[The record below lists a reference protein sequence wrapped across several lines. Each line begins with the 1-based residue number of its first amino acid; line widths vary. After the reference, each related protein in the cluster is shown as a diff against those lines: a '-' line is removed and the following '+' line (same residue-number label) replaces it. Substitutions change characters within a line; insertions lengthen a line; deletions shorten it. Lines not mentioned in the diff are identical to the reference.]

1 MTGRSTVDVVVIG
14 AGIVGLATAR
24 AVQDARPG
32 TRIVVLDKEPVL
44 ARHQTGS
51 NSGVVHSGLYYRPGS
66 LKAALTVAGKV
77 ELERFCTEHGVAWE
91 RCGKVVVATRPDELD
106 ALRTLAARAEAN
118 GVVAERIPLGRLR
131 ELEPYVDGIDAL
143 HVPGTG
149 IVDYP
154 GVCRA
159 LADDLTTG
167 GAELRLATTVTG
179 GEERPGVVVVRTD
192 RDDVEAAVV
201 VNCAGLQ
208 ADRLAAAWPGATTGV
223 RIMPF
228 RGEYHELVPARRDLV
243 RNLIYP
249 VPDPRFPFLGVHFTR
264 RVDGT
269 VEAGPNAV
277 PAFAREGYRWR
288 DVDLRDAAEIV
299 RSRSSHVLAR
309 RYWRTGLGEIHRSA
323 SRRAFVR
330 ALQRLVPD
338 VRPDDLRRAGAGVR
352 AQAIDA
358 AGNLLDDFAFAETPR
373 AVHVVNAPSPAA
385 TASLAIGRSIA
396 ARVVTRLD

>member
-1 MTGRSTVDVVVIG
+1 MTAPVDVVVIG

-24 AVQDARPG
+24 AVHAARPA
-32 TRIVVLDKEPVL
+32 TRIVVVDKEPVL

-51 NSGVVHSGLYYRPGS
+51 NSGVIHSGLYYRPGS

-77 ELERFCTEHGVAWE
+77 ELERFCAEHDVAWE
-91 RCGKVVVATRPDELD
+91 RCGKVVVATRPNELD
-106 ALRTLAARAEAN
+106 ALRTLAERAEAN
-118 GVVAERIPLGRLR
+118 GVAAERIPLGRLR
-131 ELEPYVDGIDAL
+131 ELEPHVDGIDAL

-159 LADDLTTG
+159 LADDLTAV

-179 GEERPGVVVVRTD
+179 GAEQPGGVIVRTD
-192 RDDVEAAVV
+192 RDDIEAAVV
-201 VNCAGLQ
+201 VNCAGLH
-208 ADRLAAAWPGATTGV
+208 ADRIAAAWPGATTGV

-228 RGEYHELVPARRDLV
+228 RGEYHELVAGRRDLV

-277 PAFAREGYRWR
+277 PAFDREGYRWR
-288 DVDLRDAAEIV
+288 DIDPRDAAEIV
-299 RSRSSHVLAR
+299 RARSSRVLAR

-323 SRRAFVR
+323 SRRAFVH

-338 VRPDDLRRAGAGVR
+338 VRTTDLRRAGAGVR

-358 AGNLLDDFAFAETPR
+358 AGNLLDDFAFAETRR

-396 ARVVTRLD
+396 DRVVARLD

>member
-32 TRIVVLDKEPVL
+32 TRIVVVDKEPVL

-77 ELERFCTEHGVAWE
+77 ELERFCTERGVAWE
-91 RCGKVVVATRPDELD
+91 RCGKVVVATRPTELD

-118 GVVAERIPLGRLR
+118 GVAAERIPLGRLR

-159 LADDLTTG
+159 LADDLTAG

-299 RSRSSHVLAR
+299 RSHSSHVLAR
-309 RYWRTGLGEIHRSA
+309 RYWRTGFGEIHRSA

-358 AGNLLDDFAFAETPR
+358 TGNLLDDFAFAETPR

>member
-32 TRIVVLDKEPVL
+32 TRIVVVDKEPVL

-77 ELERFCTEHGVAWE
+77 ELERFCTERGVAWE

-159 LADDLTTG
+159 LADDLTTA

-228 RGEYHELVPARRDLV
+228 RGEYHELVPARRNLV

-299 RSRSSHVLAR
+299 RSRSSHALAR

-358 AGNLLDDFAFAETPR
+358 AGNLLDDFAFAETRR

>member
-1 MTGRSTVDVVVIG
+1 MSATTPDVVIIG

-24 AVQDARPG
+24 AIHAARPG
-32 TRIVVLDKEPVL
+32 TRVVVVDKEPTL

-51 NSGVVHSGLYYRPGS
+51 NSGVIHSGLYYRPGS
-66 LKAALTVAGKV
+66 LKAALTVAGKI

-91 RCGKVVVATRPDELD
+91 RCGKVVVATRPSELD
-106 ALRTLAARAEAN
+106 ALATLAARAEAN
-118 GVVAERIPLGRLR
+118 GVAAERIPLGRLR
-131 ELEPYVDGIDAL
+131 ELEPHVDGIDAL

-154 GVCRA
+154 AVCRA
-159 LADDLTTG
+159 LA
-167 GAELRLATTVTG
+167 AELTDAGHEVRLGTTVLG
-179 GEERPGVVVVRTD
+179 GDERRDGVTVHTD
-192 RDDVEAAVV
+192 RGDIGSAVV

-208 ADRLAAAWPGATTGV
+208 ADRIAASWPGATTGV

-228 RGEYHELVPARRDLV
+228 RGEYHELVPGRRDLV

-288 DVDLRDAAEIV
+288 DVDLRDAVEIV
-299 RSRSSHVLAR
+299 RARSSHVLAR
-309 RYWRTGLGEIHRSA
+309 RYWRTGLGEIARSA
-323 SRRAFVR
+323 SRQAFVR

-338 VRPDDLRRAGAGVR
+338 VRADDLRRAGAGVR

-373 AVHVVNAPSPAA
+373 ALHVVNAPSPAA
-385 TASLAIGRSIA
+385 TASLAIGRTIA
-396 ARVVTRLD
+396 ARVTERLSA